1 MLALTTYE
9 WISLALSAATILFAI
24 VSVIIAVCSAKSSAK
39 TAQRQIAEMNRNTR
53 LNIAVET
60 DKLEV
65 ESFRITMHMLELKE
79 EKQKLLQKPDELDTQ
94 CLIGPNNRERV
105 KLIDAELDRC
115 NRLIQKI
122 GFTQLDM
129 KKAINNLKNE
139 SPR

>member
-1 MLALTTYE
+1 MLTLTTYE
-9 WISLALSAATILFAI
+9 LISLALSVLTILFAV
-24 VSVIIAVCSAKSSAK
+24 VSVVIAIYSAKSSAK

-53 LNIAVET
+53 LHIAVET

-79 EKQKLLQKPDELDTQ
+79 EKQKLLQKPNELDTP
-94 CLIGPNNRERV
+94 CLMGPNARERV

-129 KKAINNLKNE
+129 KQAINNLQNE